1 MLKNKKYKN
10 SMLANNSEA
19 LEASKKDVE
28 LAGNTRLSKY
38 TRTTFSKTSLSL
50 NKNPV

>member
-10 SMLANNSEA
+10 KILASSSEA

-28 LAGNTRLSKY
+28 LAGQTKLSK
-38 TRTTFSKTSLSL
+38 
-50 NKNPV
+50 